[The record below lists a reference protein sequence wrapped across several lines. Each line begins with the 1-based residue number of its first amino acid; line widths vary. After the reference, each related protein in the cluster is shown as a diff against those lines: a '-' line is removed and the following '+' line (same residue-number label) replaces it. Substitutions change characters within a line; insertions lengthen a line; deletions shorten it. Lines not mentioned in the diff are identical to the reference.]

1 MSQSILIPLGTAT
14 ASATVTVAASA
25 DGRAQLLL
33 FGEQRSWNA
42 GIQIFRVL
50 AGPAEEGVIEFLKGP
65 DGSAIS
71 LPGPGTYRVVR
82 LETRIP
88 LGVVYETGT
97 DQAAGSIPAGAPALT
112 TASAIYTRDTA
123 TGDFTS
129 PCSTGGAIHVRA
141 QALAPSGAAIV
152 SVAVDETFAAFPAQ
166 AGTYVQVANSSCY
179 TLEYRRGA
187 SGAAAR
193 LPPGEQREIALPT
206 GDVSEL
212 QWRALGAAH
221 PVIVTGDVVTLGS
234 NSTC

>member
-25 DGRAQLLL
+25 DGRAQLIL

-50 AGPAEEGVIEFLKGP
+50 AGPVEEGVIEFLKGS

-97 DQAAGSIPAGAPALT
+97 DQAGSSIPANAPALT

-123 TGDFTS
+123 TGDFQS
-129 PCSTGGAIHVRA
+129 PCSTGGSIHVRS
-141 QALAPSGAAIV
+141 QQLAPSAAAIV
-152 SVAVDETFAAFPAQ
+152 SVSTSSTFTAFPSQ
-166 AGTYVQVANSSCY
+166 TGSFVVVANSSNHM
-179 TLEYRRGA
+179 LEYRRGG
-187 SGAAAR
+187 SGSAAR
-193 LPPGEQREIALPT
+193 LPQGEQRKIALPT
-206 GDVSEL
+206 GNANEL
-212 QWRALGAAH
+212 QWRALGASH
-221 PVIVTGDVVTLGS
+221 NVVVTGDVVTLGS